1 MMRIRVSD
9 ELLFVEEKDGSRSV
23 WQLISN
29 SDYQLISGTYS
40 TKGERNTYFDAKFPS
55 QEALPV
61 QSQSGW
67 DQVATLATSLC
78 HTPPARY
85 EFNVPER
92 GISIRL
98 QLGKGE
104 PK

>member
-9 ELLFVEEKDGSRSV
+9 GLLFVEEKDGSRSV

-55 QEALPV
+55 QEALTPV

-67 DQVATLATSLC
+67 DHQVATL
-78 HTPPARY
+78 ARY
-85 EFNVPER
+85 EFNVPEW